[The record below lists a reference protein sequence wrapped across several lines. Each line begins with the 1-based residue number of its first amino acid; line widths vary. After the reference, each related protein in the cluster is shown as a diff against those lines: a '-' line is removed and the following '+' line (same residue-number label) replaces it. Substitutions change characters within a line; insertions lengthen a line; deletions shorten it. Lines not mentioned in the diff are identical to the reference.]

1 MESKKKIK
9 NKIIK
14 TFRNLFKY
22 KSIKEL
28 KKEKEYLN
36 MLKIFN
42 RNFMKKDYNNSKNTY
57 AK

>member
-1 MESKKKIK
+1 MESKKKLKI
-9 NKIIK
+9 KIIK

-22 KSIKEL
+22 KSIKGL
-28 KKEKEYLN
+28 KKVKEYLN

-57 AK
+57 AL